1 MDAIEALNS
10 ATFSKTHKISDQSGT
25 EERFTRIEEK
35 FFLPQNLRESFLA
48 LVENHL
54 PASYPHE
61 TTRYTLIESIYFD
74 SHDLRS
80 FTDHFDQ
87 LPYRFKMRSR
97 RYGPNGEW
105 EKPESSTVFIELKT
119 KQNNVSDKFRT
130 KIQPDELKNLQNG
143 GRINANE
150 KKSALKINQVIDECK
165 LAPSAKIIYRRYA
178 FEKDAIRLTVD
189 DQVQFKP
196 EFDLNDQFATFLQS
210 KNWWPNAEQMSRD
223 IFNQGNSLVELK
235 HFGKSPAWLQEY
247 MQANNLQFTS
257 FSKYCYSMANLIKSK
272 AK

>member
-105 EKPESSTVFIELKT
+105 ENPKAQLFSLNLKP
-119 KQNNVSDKFRT
+119 N
-130 KIQPDELKNLQNG
+130 KI
-143 GRINANE
+143 
-150 KKSALKINQVIDECK
+150 
-165 LAPSAKIIYRRYA
+165 
-178 FEKDAIRLTVD
+178 
-189 DQVQFKP
+189 
-196 EFDLNDQFATFLQS
+196 
-210 KNWWPNAEQMSRD
+210 MS
-223 IFNQGNSLVELK
+223 L
-235 HFGKSPAWLQEY
+235 
-247 MQANNLQFTS
+247 TS
-257 FSKYCYSMANLIKSK
+257 FEQKFSPMN
-272 AK
+272 